1 MGDASNDPNTN
12 EKDRDTSGL
21 DGVVR
26 PVLQSRGVELF
37 DLSLR
42 REAHGMVL
50 RVVIDVLDEP
60 SQPPSVS
67 VGQCADVSRELS
79 EALDVVDLLDG
90 HYTLEVSS
98 PGVERPLRTER
109 DFQRFEGKLAKIWV
123 AGKQPDGTSVVQ
135 GTLRGV
141 SEGVVAIELEKRDIV
156 RLPLAGIKKAH
167 LVFEAPAQPKKKT
180 GNQKRG
186 SKEAR

>member
-1 MGDASNDPNTN
+1 MV
-12 EKDRDTSGL
+12 GL
-21 DGVVR
+21 RWLNSKQVKLER
-26 PVLQSRGVELF
+26 SIQRQAAI
-37 DLSLR
+37 DLL
-42 REAHGMVL
+42 AHGPL
-50 RVVIDVLDEP
+50 EP
-60 SQPPSVS
+60 LQ
-67 VGQCADVSRELS
+67 
-79 EALDVVDLLDG
+79 LDG